1 MGGAQLPIKFITPSP
16 GAYFASGQ
24 PFELRWTA
32 DTDVA
37 TESTV
42 FRVCMKAPAHA
53 QAKAN
58 VSGQSSRKE
67 KRKKGGGDE
76 EGDEYGGEGNSGW
89 GDDGSEQG
97 GDSEQDYGSDQGY
110 DGSSSS
116 GSSKYDDGS
125 WDPTAG
131 SYDSGQEDA
140 TQGDLEQ
147 SSWDEPGGEDSP
159 PSRGGTSDGSWKDES
174 QLGAED
180 DDTGSAEFSLD
191 PPVEEPQGRLQDGAT
206 SSYRPTQDTDT
217 GTGLCGASMY
227 PPVQRDGND
236 YTVSLVVPDIVPSSV
251 TKFYIQVT
259 DPSGTARSPTFSL
272 GTKDLSSIVQGA
284 GPQHPLGT
292 DFGGATANGSAV
304 GNSTTSTPIDPSMLM
319 ASHTPPP
326 PTVAMAVPLS
336 LVGGVLLVAVL
347 LAWRSKKQA
356 KRESEAVNNALRTH
370 GSLSSM
376 YGSKAELSQPQGGEH
391 FMRQRE
397 VPVPLFMPNRAGEEY
412 AQPVVGRRPRMAT
425 RDMPMPVYGT
435 DMGQARSRESLAS
448 VYSDTHANGVDVPRA
463 LAPARVRGRH
473 VPDKRLPQPPLLE
486 EDEDDFDEV
495 DMSDPKEV
503 DKEELEGIKTHPDQ
517 GRSLYN
523 RVHNAL
529 GGTG

>member
-236 YTVSLVVPDIVPSSV
+236 YTVSLYVFFLRVHHSAMSNGSSASYQTSSPPPLPSS
-251 TKFYIQVT
+251 T
-259 DPSGTARSPTFSL
+259 SRSPTPLAQLVHPLSRSAPR
-272 GTKDLSSIVQGA
+272 TSRLSSKVQDHNILSA
-284 GPQHPLGT
+284 PT
-292 DFGGATANGSAV
+292 SAV
-304 GNSTTSTPIDPSMLM
+304 RPPMAAPLAILPHLRPLTRVCSWQATLLLHQPSLWPCP
-319 ASHTPPP
+319 SRSSVEYSSLPSCSPG
-326 PTVAMAVPLS
+326 VP
-336 LVGGVLLVAVL
+336 
-347 LAWRSKKQA
+347 RSK
-356 KRESEAVNNALRTH
+356 RNE
-370 GSLSSM
+370 
-376 YGSKAELSQPQGGEH
+376 
-391 FMRQRE
+391 
-397 VPVPLFMPNRAGEEY
+397 
-412 AQPVVGRRPRMAT
+412 
-425 RDMPMPVYGT
+425 
-435 DMGQARSRESLAS
+435 
-448 VYSDTHANGVDVPRA
+448 
-463 LAPARVRGRH
+463 RVRQSITPSGHMARCRQCTG
-473 VPDKRLPQPPLLE
+473 PRRSCRSL
-486 EDEDDFDEV
+486 
-495 DMSDPKEV
+495 
-503 DKEELEGIKTHPDQ
+503 KEENT
-517 GRSLYN
+517 S
-523 RVHNAL
+523 
-529 GGTG
+529 